1 MMLDIHQLSEE
12 LKISESG
19 IYQWVSQRKI
29 PFVKIGRLVRFDSE
43 EIQKWLKG
51 KKVEPKAFD
60 LSYAKE

>member
-29 PFVKIGRLVRFDSE
+29 PFVKIGRLVRFDTE
-43 EIQKWLKG
+43 DIKKWLEE
-51 KKVEPKAFD
+51 KKN
-60 LSYAKE
+60 LSSVAV